1 LSPLL
6 HKERARVR
14 LSTLGATIAIGLI
27 LIGLLGNFL
36 AKKLNRKLVEI
47 MLFWLIATASLTLIT
62 QGVIFIYYFVFIFE

>member
-1 LSPLL
+1 M
-6 HKERARVR
+6 R